1 MNEYYYTNHIIKTF
15 ESGNYRGYDWEI
27 KSNGSYPSRYII
39 TPEEE
44 CIIHHYDRWNDF
56 ITCRGDESGHVW
68 TRDEIYAEIVQTIN
82 ELADEYEERKAE
94 KERRLAYKKELDR
107 RAMFCPSLMNGRK
120 IYRLVGEDETEYWD
134 CCYECGR
141 VNEGEKK
148 YSPWFSNKEL
158 AKQWVFKRPYDREY
172 IEESVVYSDMTYE
185 EYFNQ

>member
-1 MNEYYYTNHIIKTF
+1 MNEYYYTHYEIKTF

-44 CIIHHYDRWNDF
+44 CIIHHYDGRNDF
-56 ITCRGDESGHVW
+56 IICIGDESGHVW

-94 KERRLAYKKELDR
+94 EERRLAIQKDLDR
-107 RAMFCPSLMNGRK
+107 RARFCPSLMNEKK

-141 VNEGEKK
+141 TFEAPKK
-148 YSPWFSNKEL
+148 YSPWFSNEEL
-158 AKQWVFKRPYDREY
+158 AKQWVFKRQYDREY
-172 IEESVVYSDMTYE
+172 IEESVVYSNMTYE
-185 EYFNQ
+185 EYINQ